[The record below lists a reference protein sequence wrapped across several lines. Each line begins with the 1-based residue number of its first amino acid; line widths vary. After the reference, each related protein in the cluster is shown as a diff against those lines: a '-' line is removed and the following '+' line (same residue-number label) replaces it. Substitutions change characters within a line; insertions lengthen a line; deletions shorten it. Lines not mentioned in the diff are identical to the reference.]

1 MPDDTAPDQGAQ
13 PGRTN
18 HGIHISG
25 GSVSGPIAS
34 GAHARAEISPP
45 ALAGRGRHTL
55 IQVLEHILLDHAH
68 LLDPGTERTVRRHIV
83 EIMAELE
90 REPADLGLI
99 AALTRRLAAMLTEAT
114 LSMAQ
119 ATALARLSDALSDI
133 PTDPSPAWQPESASY
148 LKQVAHVRSRPVSTW
163 ERRYRERLTAEAAAR
178 DQAMT
183 SAGDTP
189 LTIYV
194 SGDDAA
200 AAALER
206 AVAQWLTA
214 QDRQIVYRGD
224 AVYGSLWRALVTGVK
239 KRVDSTAIDA
249 GFDLAGRASGLYGF
263 DTRQAEVD
271 KAQAE
276 AFATVMQALQGVES
290 AVIHHG
296 TLLVV
301 KHGPNVVRRE
311 LSQLEVAHLRRNPIL
326 TSSPAT
332 ILAELQRLSDQSEE
346 EPSPALPAVQI
357 RSALEG

>member
-1 MPDDTAPDQGAQ
+1 MPDDTAPEQGAQ
-13 PGRTN
+13 PGQTN
-18 HGIHISG
+18 RGIHISG

-34 GAHARAEISPP
+34 GAHARAAISPP
-45 ALAGRGRHTL
+45 APAGRARRTL
-55 IQVLEHILLDHAH
+55 IQILEHILLDHAH
-68 LLDPGTERTVRRHIV
+68 LLDPDTERTVRRHIV

-90 REPADLGLI
+90 REPADLVLI

-114 LSMAQ
+114 LSMA
-119 ATALARLSDALSDI
+119 TALERLSDALSDI
-133 PTDPSPAWQPESASY
+133 PTDPSPAWQTESASH
-148 LKQVAHVRSRPVSTW
+148 LQQVAHTRSRPVSTW
-163 ERRYRERLTAEAAAR
+163 ERRYRERLTAGAAAR

-183 SAGDTP
+183 SADDTP

-346 EPSPALPAVQI
+346 GPSAALSAVQI